1 MKVKVTCVKVI
12 LMKIKVILMKVKVV
26 LMKVKV
32 NVTHVKVIPMKVI
45 CVKNY
50 TYESRLGRAVHCR
63 GRTLTFG
70 PVGHEDHQQRSWSR

>member
-1 MKVKVTCVKVI
+1 MKVKVTFV
-12 LMKIKVILMKVKVV
+12 KVILMKVKVI

-32 NVTHVKVIPMKVI
+32 KVTHVKVIPMKVI

-63 GRTLTFG
+63 GRTLMFAPDG
-70 PVGHEDHQQRSWSR
+70 KKHHHDHDDNERSL